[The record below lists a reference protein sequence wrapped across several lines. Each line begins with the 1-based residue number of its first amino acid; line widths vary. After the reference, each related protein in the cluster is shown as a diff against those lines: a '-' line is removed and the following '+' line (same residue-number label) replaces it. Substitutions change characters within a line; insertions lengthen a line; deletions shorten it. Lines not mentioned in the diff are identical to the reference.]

1 MRVVLLQ
8 SDQELIAAILF
19 MCKTVKQGR
28 LKSRIQLHDLRS
40 EPFNCR
46 IWEILDSREVHDNAL
61 GVTYGDIVIVL
72 TNGFY
77 A

>member
-28 LKSRIQLHDLRS
+28 LKSRIQLHDLRF

-46 IWEILDSREVHDNAL
+46 VWKTLDSWEVHYNAL
-61 GVTYGDIVIVL
+61 CVAYGDIVVVH

-77 A
+77 V